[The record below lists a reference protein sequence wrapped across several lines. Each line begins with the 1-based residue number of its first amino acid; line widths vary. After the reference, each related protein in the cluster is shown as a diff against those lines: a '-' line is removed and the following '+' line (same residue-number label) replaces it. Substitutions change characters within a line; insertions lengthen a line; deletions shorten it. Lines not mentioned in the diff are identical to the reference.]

1 MAPVAR
7 SKFGASMFEFEV
19 FRKQK
24 YFIEESI
31 CDIVETFRRLLQ
43 WFGAPIVIRLP
54 GNCAPLAPLVT
65 PLGSI
70 EPRLGTTELGYHA

>member
-43 WFGAPIVIRLP
+43 
-54 GNCAPLAPLVT
+54 
-65 PLGSI
+65 
-70 EPRLGTTELGYHA
+70 